1 MFSLRSLFHVSFLAK
16 LITVVWLL
24 YTSSPHPKHFALH
37 IAYTCQHSY
46 FPVKVQLTL
55 KDCLKPTLMC
65 FIKWNLGCGGRS
77 PGRSRLTSET
87 SATSSWSWNKQI
99 GGLLCSCKLGAAH
112 FSKSTL
118 QGVYTRKPHTQES
131 WPPSGF
137 SFAEWEGQVLQDFT
151 DTPLMARKS
160 YSCLCEE
167 NKAGKLYVHYHLC
180 VCFTCPPACTVRL
193 NEMTGTVKGH
203 LLWGFWS
210 SFGLRAVAFHKTLL
224 VKSVSISCELGW
236 PGKGFYKCHPYKM
249 NLASYIQPELVQPLS
264 P

>member
-1 MFSLRSLFHVSFLAK
+1 MFSLRNLFHVSFLAK

-77 PGRSRLTSET
+77 PGRSSLTSET
-87 SATSSWSWNKQI
+87 SVTSSWSCNKQI
-99 GGLLCSCKLGAAH
+99 GGLLCSRKLRVAH
-112 FSKSTL
+112 FSKSML

-137 SFAEWEGQVLQDFT
+137 SFAEWEEVRAIRG
-151 DTPLMARKS
+151 
-160 YSCLCEE
+160 
-167 NKAGKLYVHYHLC
+167 
-180 VCFTCPPACTVRL
+180 CFTKCFSCCLTS
-193 NEMTGTVKGH
+193 
-203 LLWGFWS
+203 FS
-210 SFGLRAVAFHKTLL
+210 SPLFEHQPVVWTTW
-224 VKSVSISCELGW
+224 EL
-236 PGKGFYKCHPYKM
+236 
-249 NLASYIQPELVQPLS
+249 
-264 P
+264 